1 MAIIELGTD
10 TGAVPAEAPETG
22 WMAELT
28 GADPVPSATVAQAP
42 VAPAAPARRRQL
54 SDELSGGWALVLTV
68 AWIVIF
74 TVGAALEPKPANP
87 DAMPFL
93 AGVLA
98 SGLMTGWLVMA
109 AGFAQRRRYGAAGSL
124 GAAGVLVAMTV
135 ACPLSG
141 HHAGIGT
148 WWWFEVAGSLTLLAA
163 SRAALLAD

>member
-10 TGAVPAEAPETG
+10 TGA
-22 WMAELT
+22 
-28 GADPVPSATVAQAP
+28 
-42 VAPAAPARRRQL
+42 APAVTEPDWFVEPAVPVTAAAEVPVTPAPPARRREL
-54 SDELSGGWALVLTV
+54 TDELSGGWALVLTG

-74 TVGAALEPKPANP
+74 TVGAALEPAPANP

-93 AGVLA
+93 AAVLA
-98 SGLMTGWLVMA
+98 SGLMAGWLVMA

-124 GAAGVLVAMTV
+124 GAAGVLVAMTI

-148 WWWFEVAGSLTLLAA
+148 WWWFEVAGSLTLVAA
-163 SRAALLAD
+163 SRAALRAG

>member
-10 TGAVPAEAPETG
+10 TA
-22 WMAELT
+22 
-28 GADPVPSATVAQAP
+28 
-42 VAPAAPARRRQL
+42 AAPAETEAGWFPDAAAQGGTTAAPTHRRDL
-54 SDELSGGWALVLTV
+54 SDELSGGWGLFLTV

-74 TVGAALEPKPANP
+74 SAGAALEPAPANP
-87 DAMPFL
+87 GAMPFL

-98 SGLMTGWLVMA
+98 SALMVGWLVMA

-141 HHAGIGT
+141 HHAGIGA
-148 WWWFEVAGSLTLLAA
+148 WWWFQVAGSLALVAA
-163 SRAALLAD
+163 SRAALRA

>member
-1 MAIIELGTD
+1 MAIIELGTE
-10 TGAVPAEAPETG
+10 TGAAPVEAEADWIGEPSGATATPSDAQAEAP
-22 WMAELT
+22 
-28 GADPVPSATVAQAP
+28 ATPAP
-42 VAPAAPARRRQL
+42 PARRREL
-54 SDELSGGWALVLTV
+54 TDELSAGWALVLTV

-74 TVGAALEPKPANP
+74 TVGAALEPAPANP

-98 SGLMTGWLVMA
+98 SGLMIGWLVMA

-141 HHAGIGT
+141 HHAGIGA
-148 WWWFEVAGSLTLLAA
+148 WWWFEVAGSLTLLVA